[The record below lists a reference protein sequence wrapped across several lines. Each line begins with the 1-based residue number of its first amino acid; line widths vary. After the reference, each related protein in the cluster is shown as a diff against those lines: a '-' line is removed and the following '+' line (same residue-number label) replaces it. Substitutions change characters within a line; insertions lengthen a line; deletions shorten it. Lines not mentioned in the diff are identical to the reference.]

1 MSVITRQM
9 IATYYEKYQNSEIMF
24 SQEVTQNLHLVPR
37 QIYIKCGGDQWPCI
51 INSTSFS
58 LARIIIGTRGGAFK
72 TITKNANENVSIR
85 FCFAP
90 PDSDIVSFFVN
101 AHVSEVS
108 KFNGKQ
114 ELAIVT
120 LAFTQRPP
128 DSLIESIGSIHEAR
142 KNANR
147 RSEERITL
155 SPEICRKLQLDISK
169 TMLLIEK
176 VPRKSIFRDI
186 SFSGAKLIIVGLA
199 KFLMNKEV
207 LLEFAFDE
215 PSEVIPITGKIVNV
229 ESLENRKE
237 LLAISVHFDVNKIP
251 LAYKIRLSDYFS
263 TLRKT
268 STSGMDA
275 PAFVPQEGNQNSQGN
290 KVSEPPIPNTDAKK
304 ASQNITNH
312 KE

>member
-290 KVSEPPIPNTDAKK
+290 KVYKNESN
-304 ASQNITNH
+304 
-312 KE
+312 